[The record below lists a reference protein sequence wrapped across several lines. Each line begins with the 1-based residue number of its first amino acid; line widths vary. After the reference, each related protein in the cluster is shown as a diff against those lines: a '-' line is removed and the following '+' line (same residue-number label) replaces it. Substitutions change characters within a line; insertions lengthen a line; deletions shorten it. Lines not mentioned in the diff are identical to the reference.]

1 MIRNLLICIGIMGL
15 LIGCASREE
24 LIKKSTQQY
33 EYGLVYLEKGNFAR
47 AYEEFEKAR
56 RTSPKND
63 RAYFGLGLIHY
74 FQGHFEKARSSY
86 KKAIELNPQVPE
98 YYNNMA
104 AVLAKLGRWKDVI
117 QYCQVA
123 LEYPNYSTPG
133 FAYYNMGCA
142 YMNLGE
148 LRKSHEFLQRSKE
161 ENTSYIDTHLQLGK
175 VLFKLGDF
183 ASAIASFKEAE
194 KLEADATSEDF
205 FLQAEIRYHLAESYL
220 ELGDIPLAK
229 QSFVSVIEKAP
240 GSKFAEE
247 AARYLKELRYH

>member
-1 MIRNLLICIGIMGL
+1 MAF

-33 EYGLVYLEKGNFAR
+33 EYGLVYLEKGNLAR

-56 RTSPKND
+56 GTAPEND
-63 RAYFGLGLIHY
+63 RAYFGLGLIYY

-148 LRKSHEFLQRSKE
+148 LRKSYEFLQRSKE
-161 ENTSYIDTHLQLGK
+161 ENNSYIDTHLQLGK
-175 VLFKLGDF
+175 VLFKLGDV
-183 ASAIASFKEAE
+183 ASAIISFKEAE

-205 FLQAEIRYHLAESYL
+205 SLQAEIGYHLAQSYL

-229 QSFVSVIEKAP
+229 QTFMSVIEKAP

-247 AARYLKELRYH
+247 SARYLKELRYY